1 MFWSIV
7 SKLKRSPKK
16 IIREVLFK
24 KLLSFIVKSE
34 NIYKEC
40 FSLKCAQ
47 DCTAQV
53 IDHFELKMNVM
64 FWSIVSKLKRSPK
77 KIIGEALLKKLLSII
92 VKSENI
98 YKECFSFKCAQD
110 VSAVTCK

>member
-1 MFWSIV
+1 MIDHFELKMNVMFWSIV
-7 SKLKRSPKK
+7 SKLQRIPKK
-16 IIREVLFK
+16 IIGEVLLK

-53 IDHFELKMNVM
+53 IEVLEGFY
-64 FWSIVSKLKRSPK
+64 S
-77 KIIGEALLKKLLSII
+77 GG
-92 VKSENI
+92 
-98 YKECFSFKCAQD
+98 
-110 VSAVTCK
+110 